1 MAQLGFKLQQS
12 DSKLLNVDV
21 VIEFFLLYFGEGS
34 DEKRERAIKVKC
46 GNTTMVPTLFC
57 AKVCPSRL
65 CHWVWRMKGD
75 QDTME
80 AAMYGAT
87 RLPAP
92 FVLINGNIWLC

>member
-1 MAQLGFKLQQS
+1 M
-12 DSKLLNVDV
+12 NVV
-21 VIEFFLLYFGEGS
+21 VEFFLLYFGEGS

-46 GNTTMVPTLFC
+46 GNTMIPILFC
-57 AKVCPSRL
+57 AKGCPGRL

-75 QDTME
+75 QDTMT

-92 FVLINGNIWLC
+92 FVLINGNI